1 LPPRN
6 DRATAAD
13 DARLP
18 VTPDEADLLFKSLA
32 RFRHVA
38 IAVSGG
44 SDSVALMALARAW
57 SQRRGGPE
65 LTALTVDHR
74 LRPASAAEAVE
85 VAGWAGR
92 MGLTHHTLVWDGLK
106 PDHGIQEAAR
116 QARYGLLVHW
126 CRANGADAVA
136 LAHTLEDQAETVLMR
151 LARGSG
157 VDGLSGMSAVSQLE
171 GVALL
176 RPLLAIRK
184 ARLQATLEALDQP
197 WIEDPSNRDERFER
211 VRVRRALGVLEE
223 LGVTAEAI
231 GRSAGRL
238 GSARAALDEA
248 AARAMAEA
256 VTSFDA
262 GFVSVDL
269 DRFAATGAEVGIRLL
284 ARCLQAIGGSA
295 RPPGYGALAQLD
307 RHLRAEEGTSWTL
320 GGCAIRRRRN
330 QALICRESGRRAPLP
345 GAVGRGDSRI
355 WDGRFRI
362 SVVGDRPASLVVRAL
377 DAAGWQRVVAGDRRR
392 RTVPAYLGR
401 SLVSVWNG
409 DRLVS
414 VPHLEPSPAGPVE
427 AEFLDRGL
435 LAGAR
440 RQRLIDAGVTANLP
454 ARPIIAATIEDE

>member
-248 AARAMAEA
+248 AARAMDRRQRSSAGVWCPCPA
-256 VTSFDA
+256 RSAFAGGRGDVLDA
-262 GFVSVDL
+262 GRVRDPPPAQPGADL
-269 DRFAATGAEVGIRLL
+269 QGVRAACAIAGRGRPGGQPDLGRPVPDLGGRRPAGEPGGPGSRCRRL
-284 ARCLQAIGGSA
+284 AAGRGGGSA
-295 RPPGYGALAQLD
+295 PANGSGLSRPLA
-307 RHLRAEEGTSWTL
+307 RL
-320 GGCAIRRRRN
+320 GVERR
-330 QALICRESGRRAPLP
+330 S
-345 GAVGRGDSRI
+345 
-355 WDGRFRI
+355 
-362 SVVGDRPASLVVRAL
+362 
-377 DAAGWQRVVAGDRRR
+377 AGQR
-392 RTVPAYLGR
+392 
-401 SLVSVWNG
+401 S
-409 DRLVS
+409 
-414 VPHLEPSPAGPVE
+414 PS
-427 AEFLDRGL
+427 
-435 LAGAR
+435 
-440 RQRLIDAGVTANLP
+440 
-454 ARPIIAATIEDE
+454 